1 MMNSEL
7 ELAAWTTDIVS
18 AYVSNNAIA
27 GEKLPE
33 FIGSIYTALSTVSS
47 QMVEQPKVEL
57 KPAVPVKK
65 SLTPEYLICLEDGKK
80 FKSLKRHLQAHYG
93 LSPDEYRQKWG
104 LPRDYPMVA
113 PAYAAARSNLA
124 KTMGLG
130 RRAGESPAAAATPA
144 PPRSAPSG
152 PSRQQPRQDGN
163 SHRHSRSRK
172 RGTQTAPFRDDAQ
185 PDSLSPSA
193 SARGRGSKRSKL
205 AKVSL
210 PERAGVRGL
219 RRFSGAAPDDAEGAR
234 QLKR

>member
-1 MMNSEL
+1 MHTEL

-18 AYVSNNAIA
+18 AYVSNNAIS

-33 FIGSIYTALSTVSS
+33 FIGSVYKALSNASL
-47 QMVEQPKVEL
+47 QQVEQPKVEL

-65 SLTPEYLICLEDGKK
+65 SLTQDYIVCLEDGKK

-130 RRAGESPAAAATPA
+130 RRAGETVAVSTAKE
-144 PPRSAPSG
+144 RG
-152 PSRQQPRQDGN
+152 
-163 SHRHSRSRK
+163 K
-172 RGTQTAPFRDDAQ
+172 RGKPA
-185 PDSLSPSA
+185 
-193 SARGRGSKRSKL
+193 ARGRK
-205 AKVSL
+205 
-210 PERAGVRGL
+210 
-219 RRFSGAAPDDAEGAR
+219 
-234 QLKR
+234 

>member
-80 FKSLKRHLQAHYG
+80 FKSLKRHLQAITAC
-93 LSPDEYRQKWG
+93 
-104 LPRDYPMVA
+104 LPTSTGRSGDCRAITRWWLP
-113 PAYAAARSNLA
+113 PTPPRARIWPRPWDWA
-124 KTMGLG
+124 GAREKARP
-130 RRAGESPAAAATPA
+130 RRPRLP
-144 PPRSAPSG
+144 PPRSGPSG
-152 PSRQQPRQDGN
+152 
-163 SHRHSRSRK
+163 
-172 RGTQTAPFRDDAQ
+172 
-185 PDSLSPSA
+185 LSGGSQ
-193 SARGRGSKRSKL
+193 GRTEIVWL
-205 AKVSL
+205 AI
-210 PERAGVRGL
+210 PE
-219 RRFSGAAPDDAEGAR
+219 GAARKPRPSGTMLVQALSR
-234 QLKR
+234 